1 MRTFLR
7 ILTRDLDTY
16 TSQGWTPVMG
26 ETLPAGIDVVLIERV
41 VAECQTGNA
50 PVDKQGQEPDIE
62 Q

>member
-16 TSQGWTPVMG
+16 TSQGWVPIRG
-26 ETLPAGIDVVLIERV
+26 ETLPSGIDVVLIERV
-41 VAECQTGNA
+41 SYECHTDTA
-50 PVDKQGQEPDIE
+50 TVDKQGQEQDIE